1 MAGESV
7 RTGGTVI
14 PLICAS
20 AGSKGQAVRAHT
32 VAGQCDL
39 AAADEGIIGVLIE
52 DVLAGEVASIGYG
65 GLFLVLSGAAI
76 TAGDD
81 LKIDASGDWITW
93 VTAGERPGQA
103 LRAAGGAAELIE
115 AWVAG

>member
-7 RTGGTVI
+7 RTGGTI
-14 PLICAS
+14 ISLICNE
-20 AGSKGQAVRAHT
+20 AGLKGQAVRAHT
-32 VAGQCDL
+32 VAGRVAL
-39 AAADEGIIGVLIE
+39 AAADEGIIGVLTA
-52 DVLAGEVASIGYG
+52 DVAADEVASIGYG